1 MSLPRVRC
9 LEVREIVKKSL
20 PLFVALAST
29 LVAPCPAIARQPATP
44 PAGEPATVDD
54 AIHQQ
59 MRDAGIVGMG
69 AAIILDK
76 QIVWSKGYGFAD
88 RERGLPFTPDT
99 IMNVGSIAKTVLG
112 VAMLQAVEDG
122 TLALDEDVNR
132 YLPFRVVNPHF
143 PNEKIT
149 LRHLATH
156 TSSITD
162 QRAAYAGTYHY
173 GGDSPEPLARFLE
186 QYFVPGGEHYAPDN
200 FLNAKPGAMR
210 EYSNIGA
217 GLAGLAVE
225 RAQVAPLNVVTCD
238 RIFKPLG
245 MTRSGWFLSEIDR
258 ASHSTLYVSQN
269 GHVIPIPLYGG
280 TTYPDGGLRTT
291 VADLSRFF
299 VALLNKGSLGDAR
312 ILKPDSATQIVS
324 FQFNDA
330 NRPEN
335 FPADAGNSG
344 LFWRTKFNGT
354 RVGHGGSD
362 PGIHTEMLC
371 DLSHDVG
378 VVMLINTSLG
388 GEEQVAISNIFDAL
402 WKYAEALKSA
412 KAPALGK

>member
-1 MSLPRVRC
+1 VSWSHPRLSSVLKIAR
-9 LEVREIVKKSL
+9 KSL
-20 PLFVALAST
+20 LIGVVAASVALTRSESAASQA
-29 LVAPCPAIARQPATP
+29 VVPAS
-44 PAGEPATVDD
+44 EPITVDD
-54 AIHQQ
+54 AIHLQ
-59 MRDAGIVGMG
+59 MKEAGIVGMG
-69 AAIILDK
+69 AAVILNK
-76 QIVWSKGYGFAD
+76 QVVWTKGYGLAD
-88 RERGLPFTPDT
+88 RERGLPFTTDT

-112 VAMLQAVEDG
+112 VAMMQAVEDG
-122 TLALDEDVNR
+122 ALSLDEDVNR

-143 PNEKIT
+143 PNEKIS

-162 QRAAYAGTYHY
+162 QRKVYASTYHY

-186 QYFVPGGEHYAPDN
+186 QYFVPGGEHYSPDN

-225 RAQVAPLNVVTCD
+225 RAQGVWLNVITRD

-245 MTRSGWFLSEIDR
+245 MTRSGWFLSEIDL
-258 ASHSTLYVSQN
+258 ASHSKLYVSQN

-291 VADLSRFF
+291 VSDLSRFF

-312 ILKPDSATQIVS
+312 ILKPESATQIVS

-388 GEEQVAISNIFDAL
+388 GEEQVAISNIFNAL
-402 WKYAEALKSA
+402 WKHAETLKSA
-412 KAPALGK
+412 KAPESGK